1 MMIKIKDIKINIDN
15 DNESHLINKI
25 ASLLNIKKEDIL
37 DYKIN
42 KKSIDARDKNNILYV
57 YEIILNITNEE
68 NILKKNYKNVTKYNE
83 EKYIFNITGTNKL
96 DTRPVIVGA
105 GPCGLFI
112 AYILSKYGYNPI
124 ILERG
129 EKIEDRVKSVE
140 KFWTEGNLNE
150 ESNIQFGEGG
160 AGTFSDGKLNTLSK
174 NENHRQEFVF
184 ETFAKHGAPR
194 EILYENK
201 PHIGTDKLRSV
212 IKNMREEIISLGGE
226 FLYNS
231 KLTDINIEKGVLKS
245 IVIND
250 KEIIPCKVLFL
261 AIGHSARDTYK
272 MLYNKGINLASK
284 PFAVGVRIIH
294 NREDIDRAMHGDA
307 YKKLKSASYKLT
319 YKASNGKGV
328 YSFCMCPGGYVV
340 NASSKNGFTC
350 VNGMSDYK
358 RDSNSSNSGIVVTVN
373 EKDYGSNLFDGMN
386 FQDTLE
392 KNAYNLAKGKVPI
405 QKYIDYKNNNITSSF
420 GNIIPEIKGLY
431 EFNDLN
437 KIFNKEIND
446 SIREAIDYFGT
457 KIKGFDNPDSI
468 LAGVESRTSSPLKI
482 IRDEYFES
490 NIKGIYPCGEGAG
503 YAGGITTAA
512 MDGLKAAEEFAK
524 KYNPN

>member
-1 MMIKIKDIKINIDN
+1 MIKIKDIKINIDN
-15 DNESHLINKI
+15 DNKNHIISKLANI
-25 ASLLNIKKEDIL
+25 LNIKKEDII
-37 DYKIN
+37 DYKVN
-42 KKSIDARDKNNILYV
+42 KKSIDARNKNNILYV
-57 YEIILNITNEE
+57 YEIIASIKDEEIVLN
-68 NILKKNYKNVTKYNE
+68 KNLKNVSKYLE
-83 EKYIFNITGTNKL
+83 EKYIFNITGTKKL
-96 DTRPVIVGA
+96 KSRPIIVGS
-105 GPCGLFI
+105 GPCGLF
-112 AYILSKYGYNPI
+112 AGYILALNGYNPI
-124 ILERG
+124 IIERG

-140 KFWTEGNLNE
+140 KFWNDGTLNE

-184 ETFAKHGAPR
+184 DTFVKHGAPI

-201 PHIGTDKLRSV
+201 PHIGTDKLRTV
-212 IKNMREEIISLGGE
+212 VKNIREEIISYGGE

-231 KLTDINIEKGVLKS
+231 KLTDINIKDNKIES

-250 KEIIPCKVLFL
+250 KEQLSCEALFL

-272 MLYNKGINLASK
+272 MLYNKGLNMMSK
-284 PFAVGVRIIH
+284 PFAVGLRIIH
-294 NREDIDRAMHGDA
+294 NSDDINKAMYGES
-307 YKKLKSASYKLT
+307 YKKLKPASYKLT
-319 YKASNGKGV
+319 YKAKNNKGV

-340 NASSKNGFTC
+340 NASSKDGYTC

-358 RDSNSSNSGIVVTVN
+358 RDSKSSNSGIVVTVN
-373 EKDYGSNLFDGMN
+373 EKDYGINLFDGMN

-392 KNAYNLAKGKVPI
+392 KNAYNLAKGKIPI
-405 QKYIDYKNNNITSSF
+405 QKYIDYKNKEISSSF
-420 GNIIPEIKGLY
+420 GSVIPEIKGLY
-431 EFNDLN
+431 SFSDLN
-437 KIFNKEIND
+437 NIFSEDINNTLK
-446 SIREAIDYFGT
+446 EAIDYFGN

-482 IRDEYFES
+482 IRDENLES

-524 KYNPN
+524 KYNPS

>member
-1 MMIKIKDIKINIDN
+1 
-15 DNESHLINKI
+15 
-25 ASLLNIKKEDIL
+25 
-37 DYKIN
+37 
-42 KKSIDARDKNNILYV
+42 
-57 YEIILNITNEE
+57 
-68 NILKKNYKNVTKYNE
+68 
-83 EKYIFNITGTNKL
+83 
-96 DTRPVIVGA
+96 
-105 GPCGLFI
+105 
-112 AYILSKYGYNPI
+112 
-124 ILERG
+124 
-129 EKIEDRVKSVE
+129 
-140 KFWTEGNLNE
+140 
-150 ESNIQFGEGG
+150 
-160 AGTFSDGKLNTLSK
+160 
-174 NENHRQEFVF
+174 
-184 ETFAKHGAPR
+184 
-194 EILYENK
+194 
-201 PHIGTDKLRSV
+201 
-212 IKNMREEIISLGGE
+212 
-226 FLYNS
+226 
-231 KLTDINIEKGVLKS
+231 
-245 IVIND
+245 
-250 KEIIPCKVLFL
+250 
-261 AIGHSARDTYK
+261 

-294 NREDIDRAMHGDA
+294 NREDINRAMHGDA

-319 YKASNGKGV
+319 YKARNGKGV

-340 NASSKNGFTC
+340 NASNKNGFTC

-373 EKDYGSNLFDGMN
+373 EKDYGPNLFDGMN

-446 SIREAIDYFGT
+446 SIKEAIDYFGT